1 MTVLTFNLSV
11 TDKDNIAS
19 VSEPFQ
25 MMPATRTI
33 MSDKQIEAYKNAAN
47 DKIILHMN
55 YVTRVFKPEAIE
67 VESKERY
74 SLRQYVKLATKLG
87 TRNILLHLPCSSSEM
102 SNLGIGMK
110 VMHDEIIRKNMI
122 LHLEIPSWTKEYIKD
137 LGLNAS
143 SSEVNGTEAVI
154 DYLTKVLKII
164 ESFPKDSCFIVLDTA
179 HMFANGCEADD
190 MIKIV
195 QKFRPF
201 MRYLHLNGNVNYK
214 FTSDSHVPMF
224 SAKNKIKNFEGMC
237 SAIASEGLICVAEVT
252 KEGGEW
258 KDWEEFAEKFGFRL
272 VKFNERFC
280 Y

>member
-1 MTVLTFNLSV
+1 MSVLTFNLSV
-11 TDKDNIAS
+11 SDKDNIAS

-87 TRNILLHLPCSSSEM
+87 TRNILLHLPCSSNEM

-122 LHLEIPSWTKEYIKD
+122 LHLEIPSWTKEYIKE

-143 SSEVNGTEAVI
+143 TSEGNGTEAVI
-154 DYLTKVLKII
+154 EYLTKVLKII

-190 MIKIV
+190 MIRIV

-224 SAKNKIKNFEGMC
+224 SGKNKIKNFEGMC

-258 KDWEEFAEKFGFRL
+258 KDWEDFAERFGFRL
-272 VKFNERFC
+272 VKFNEKFC

>member
-1 MTVLTFNLSV
+1 MSVLTFNLSV

-33 MSDKQIEAYKNAAN
+33 MSDKQIEAYKNATN

-87 TRNILLHLPCSSSEM
+87 TKNILLHLPCSSSEM

-122 LHLEIPSWTKEYIKD
+122 LHLEIPSWTKEYIKE

-143 SSEVNGTEAVI
+143 NSEGNGMEAVI

-190 MIKIV
+190 MIRIV
-195 QKFRPF
+195 RKFRPF

-224 SAKNKIKNFEGMC
+224 SVKNKIKNFEGMC

-258 KDWEEFAEKFGFRL
+258 KDWEDFAERFEFRL

>member
-1 MTVLTFNLSV
+1 MSVLTFNLSV

-122 LHLEIPSWTKEYIKD
+122 LHLEIPSWTKEYIKE
-137 LGLNAS
+137 LGLNTS
-143 SSEVNGTEAVI
+143 NSEGNGTEAVI

-190 MIKIV
+190 MISIV
-195 QKFRPF
+195 RKFRQY

-224 SAKNKIKNFEGMC
+224 SAKNKIKNYEGMS

-258 KDWEEFAEKFGFRL
+258 KDWEDFAEKFGFRL